1 MRLIRTTVLVV
12 LLLLSARPGVAEEQV
27 DGALQDVVAQLAAPA
42 VLRGRFTQTRKI
54 QLISR
59 PLESSGRFILSD
71 MGLYWQQE
79 QPLASVLIADGDRL
93 LQQVD
98 DGPLE
103 SVDVARNPMVLTFS
117 KSFLSIFAGNETE
130 LRNNFDIAFV
140 DEAGSWEIR
149 LSPISYPM
157 VEAID
162 TIILRGREYIE
173 ELIVVSRSSDETTIG
188 FSDLQT
194 VPDQLTEHEIELYAR

>member
-1 MRLIRTTVLVV
+1 MRLTRTTVFVV
-12 LLLLSARPGVAEEQV
+12 LLLLSARPGVAEEQA
-27 DGALQDVVAQLAAPA
+27 DRGLQDVVARLAAPA

-59 PLESSGRFILSD
+59 PLESSGRFILSA

-79 QPLASVLIADGDRL
+79 QPLASVLIADGDRM

-103 SVDVARNPMVLTFS
+103 SVDVARNPIVLTFS
-117 KSFLSIFAGNETE
+117 QSFLSIFEGNETE
-130 LRNNFDIAFV
+130 LRSNFDIAFV
-140 DEAGSWEIR
+140 NEAGSWEIR
-149 LSPISYPM
+149 LTPISYPM

>member
-1 MRLIRTTVLVV
+1 
-12 LLLLSARPGVAEEQV
+12 
-27 DGALQDVVAQLAAPA
+27 
-42 VLRGRFTQTRKI
+42 
-54 QLISR
+54 
-59 PLESSGRFILSD
+59 
-71 MGLYWQQE
+71 
-79 QPLASVLIADGDRL
+79 
-93 LQQVD
+93 
-98 DGPLE
+98 
-103 SVDVARNPMVLTFS
+103 MVLTFS
-117 KSFLSIFAGNETE
+117 KSFLSIFEGNETE

-173 ELIVVSRSSDETTIG
+173 ELIVVSRSLDETTIG

-194 VPDQLTEHEIELYAR
+194 VPDQLTEHVIELYAR

>member
-1 MRLIRTTVLVV
+1 MRLTRTTVLVV

-27 DGALQDVVAQLAAPA
+27 DAGLQDVVAQLAAPA

-54 QLISR
+54 QFISR
-59 PLESSGRFILSD
+59 PLESSGRFVLSD

-79 QPLASVLIADGDRL
+79 QPLASVLIADGDRM

-103 SVDVARNPMVLTFS
+103 SVDVGRNPMVLTFS
-117 KSFLSIFAGNETE
+117 KSFLSIFEGNETE

-173 ELIVVSRSSDETTIG
+173 ELIVVSRSLDETTIG

>member
-130 LRNNFDIAFV
+130 LRSNFDIAFV